1 MWVRQ
6 GCRVSVYITWAFSV
20 LGSRSF
26 YSAEHR
32 FLLSRNAAL
41 FSIVFSSDDLLGCSY
56 NIVTIP
62 SLQLTFLVFVGRKRR
77 HRPVAAQCL
86 TILVLPALYVV
97 RHDVSTF
104 LLASIVSTSNRS
116 YAFCLS
122 CTGVHTGFCLRFR
135 GRISNAY
142 RDAGTLS
149 MASLSRFRLLRPCE
163 RSRDG
168 AIYYCR

>member
-1 MWVRQ
+1 MQHRNDIIPTADLPRLCWSQTQAQTCRCPMFDYTGSACFVR
-6 GCRVSVYITWAFSV
+6 RP
-20 LGSRSF
+20 SR
-26 YSAEHR
+26 R
-32 FLLSRNAAL
+32 F
-41 FSIVFSSDDLLGCSY
+41 
-56 NIVTIP
+56 
-62 SLQLTFLVFVGRKRR
+62 K
-77 HRPVAAQCL
+77 
-86 TILVLPALYVV
+86 
-97 RHDVSTF
+97 TF
-104 LLASIVSTSNRS
+104 LLASIVSASNRS

-149 MASLSRFRLLRPCE
+149 MASLSRFRVLRPCE